1 MRPISSCR
9 WTDGWMEGVVVVGKV
24 YNPCNCVGR
33 CNPAGLGVN
42 QTSCSMVSN
51 GMFTLEYLH
60 EWNYQYRG
68 SAIARIVGKNAK
80 KHPEFEDVV
89 SMWVFE
95 EMVNGKKLTEIINTT
110 HVNEK
115 YLPGHTLPDNVVA
128 IPEVA
133 EAAKG
138 ARLLIFVLPHQFVP
152 KYLSLNPCEP

>member
-1 MRPISSCR
+1 MSTISQARLRYAYASAAQPLNIAWR
-9 WTDGWMEGVVVVGKV
+9 S
-24 YNPCNCVGR
+24 
-33 CNPAGLGVN
+33 VN
-42 QTSCSMVSN
+42 DDSN
-51 GMFTLEYLH
+51 TQLTVNHHRNTGG
-60 EWNYQYRG
+60 G

-152 KYLSLNPCEP
+152 KVCESLKGKIDPDTIAISLIKMII